1 MSPDMPDVLEVR
13 PDTPALVEGLRERK
27 KRATRRALQLAALSL
42 VAERG
47 LDGVTTEEIAA
58 AADVSSRT
66 FFNYFPTKED
76 ALVGADPELS
86 TRLTGEFLARPRA
99 ESPLQALRVVFLT
112 QAEAIADNQPLW
124 QLRQQV
130 VQANPSLLPALVG
143 ASVQTERHLAEA
155 IAERTGSDPDDTY
168 PALVAA
174 VASAAMR
181 TALQHCAATGF
192 TRPLADVVTEIYD
205 ALMDGLPAPRH

>member
-13 PDTPALVEGLRERK
+13 PDAPALVEGLRERK

-99 ESPLQALRVVFLT
+99 ESPLLALRVVFLT
-112 QAEAIADNQPLW
+112 QAETIADNQPLW

-130 VQANPSLLPALVG
+130 VQANPSLLPAL
-143 ASVQTERHLAEA
+143 QTERHLAEA

-192 TRPLADVVTEIYD
+192 TRPVADVVTEIYD